1 MPIYTVHEPPT
12 GGTHPVPER
21 FVFVR
26 DGFYGWAALL
36 TPLWLLRH
44 RLWLVFLIYAVA
56 IIAGTWALR
65 SLGVSAT
72 GLFWVF
78 ALVSLLV
85 GLEASTL
92 RRWTLARRRW
102 RDLGVVMAKDRGEA
116 ERRFFDRWSQAAQ
129 SQTAQVAPQAA
140 PVMPGAASR
149 RYPSESGVIGLFPEP
164 GARP

>member
-12 GGTHPVPER
+12 GGTNPAPDR

-44 RLWLVFLIYAVA
+44 RLWLVFLIYTVA
-56 IIAGTWALR
+56 LIAGMWVLR
-65 SLGVSAT
+65 RAGVSAS
-72 GLFWVF
+72 GLLRVF
-78 ALVSLLV
+78 ALLSLLV

-102 RDLGVVMAKDRGEA
+102 RDIGVVMGKDRGEA
-116 ERRFFDRWSQAAQ
+116 ERRFFDQWTRS
-129 SQTAQVAPQAA
+129 AQVASAVQPGA
-140 PVMPGAASR
+140 PVAPVPPTR
-149 RYPSESGVIGLFPEP
+149 RYASEPGVIGLFPEP